1 MAELSP
7 MMRQYMEIKEQNKDS
22 IIFYR
27 LGDFYEMFFDDA
39 IKGSEELELTLTGRD
54 CGLDE
59 RAPMCGV
66 PYHSCES
73 YISRLVEKGYKV
85 AICEQIEDP
94 ATAKG
99 IVKRDIVRIITPGTV
114 IEGEM
119 LDESRNNY
127 LAAAF
132 CQNSKI
138 ADCTIAKEIS
148 VRRLSEI
155 FLELQNKGAYNINL
169 VTPTHYAGHIINA
182 LYLAKAAGLSIP
194 VVYNT
199 SGYEKV
205 ETLKLLDGLV
215 DVYLPDMKYLDEKI
229 ALKYSKAADYPKIA
243 MQAIEEMFRQAG
255 NPVFDEK
262 NGIMKKGMIVRH
274 LVLPGNTEDSKKVIK
289 YLYEKYGNNIY
300 LSIMSQYTPMKAFLE
315 DEKYKAIYPELG
327 RKLSGREYDEVV
339 DYAIELGV
347 ENAFIQEG
355 DTADESF
362 IPEFDYLGL

>member
-1 MAELSP
+1 MIDLESKLSECTLCP
-7 MMRQYMEIKEQNKDS
+7 RACKVNRIQGIRGFCGCDA
-22 IIFYR
+22 R
-27 LGDFYEMFFDDA
+27 L
-39 IKGSEELELTLTGRD
+39 
-54 CGLDE
+54 
-59 RAPMCGV
+59 
-66 PYHSCES
+66 
-73 YISRLVEKGYKV
+73 
-85 AICEQIEDP
+85 
-94 ATAKG
+94 
-99 IVKRDIVRIITPGTV
+99 
-114 IEGEM
+114 
-119 LDESRNNY
+119 
-127 LAAAF
+127 LAARAALHMWEEPCISGENGSGAVFFSGCQLRCIF

-138 ADCTIAKEIS
+138 ADGTIAKEIS

-194 VVYNT
+194 VVYNS

-243 MQAIEEMFRQAG
+243 MQAIEEMFRQTG